1 MKEAREREDVIG
13 KIRRLLALA
22 ERTTFQGEAE
32 AALLQ
37 AQALLVQHDLSA
49 RDLEEVET
57 EQRVTDTAID
67 ASGRMASWRGWLA
80 QVIGD
85 NFRVQAYQTRM
96 RHGLTRLRFLG
107 LAGDVE
113 VAVAV
118 YQAAAAAAERLA
130 EAYVSR
136 ERATAW
142 GPLGRGEASQ
152 IRSSFIGGFIYG
164 LRDKFRE
171 QVDKQKWGLVLVQ
184 SEAVQEAVKALH
196 LGTGRTSQAN
206 YHGDLEARAAGYTCG
221 RSFEY
226 AAQTGPGV
234 LEA

>member
-1 MKEAREREDVIG
+1 MAATSTREDVIG
-13 KIRRLLALA
+13 KVRRLLTLA

-49 RDLEEVET
+49 HDLEEEEP
-57 EQRVTDTAID
+57 EQQIRDSEIE
-67 ASGRMASWRGWLA
+67 ASGRMVSWRGWLA

-85 NFRVQAYQTRM
+85 NFRVQAYQTRT
-96 RHGLTRLRFLG
+96 RHGLTRLRLLG

-118 YQAAAAAAERLA
+118 YRAAARAAEHLA
-130 EAYVSR
+130 GAYLSR
-136 ERATAW
+136 ERARAW
-142 GPLGRGEASQ
+142 APLGRGEAKE
-152 IRSSFIGGFIYG
+152 IRTSFIGGFIWG

-171 QVDKQKWGLVLVQ
+171 QVDKQEWGLVLVQ
-184 SEAVQEAVKALH
+184 PEAVQEVVKALN
-196 LGTGRTSQAN
+196 LGTARTSQAN
-206 YHGDLEARAAGYTCG
+206 YHGDPEARDAGYTCG

-226 AAQTGPGV
+226 AASSGLAALDT
-234 LEA
+234 